1 MFTPQRTLEA
11 EAIIAEQYKK
21 LNGPYY
27 ETSVM
32 IEAVFETTGIDV
44 TITPIDGH
52 TSKLR
57 GDTDNYLKLL
67 CDALNTVAFPDDKQV
82 MIIRGEKR

>member
-1 MFTPQRTLEA
+1 
-11 EAIIAEQYKK
+11 
-21 LNGPYY
+21 
-27 ETSVM
+27 M
-32 IEAVFETTGIDV
+32 IEAVFEPTGTDV

-67 CDALNTVAFPDDKQV
+67 CDALNGVAFPDDKAV
-82 MIIRGEKR
+82 MIIRGEKQ

>member
-1 MFTPQRTLEA
+1 MFTPQKTLEA
-11 EAIIAEQYKK
+11 EAFIADVYRN
-21 LNGPYY
+21 LRGPYY

-32 IEAVFETTGIDV
+32 IEATFEPTGIDV

-67 CDALNTVAFPDDKQV
+67 CDALNGVAFPDDKQV